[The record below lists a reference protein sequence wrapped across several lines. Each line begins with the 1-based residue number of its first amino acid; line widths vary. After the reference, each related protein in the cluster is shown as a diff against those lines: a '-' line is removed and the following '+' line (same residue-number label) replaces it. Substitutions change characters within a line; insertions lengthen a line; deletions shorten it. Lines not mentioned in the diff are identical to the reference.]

1 VERDLDADERQTL
14 RLAALEFMVSLSEA
28 RAGMVKRV
36 DGWVGIMV
44 RACLEGMGEFEEGD
58 GLEGWLDEDVRA
70 SVYFFPVSVALT
82 RYKAFNELRCR
93 GGVCTCNVRA
103 EFRQAGVCRWG
114 TSRIAACVP
123 GSS

>member
-1 VERDLDADERQTL
+1 VGSSTHSTPTSAAFDAPAERDLDADERQTL

-58 GLEGWLDEDVRA
+58 GLEGWLEEDVRA
-70 SVYFFPVSVALT
+70 LSLFLSFFLLITPD
-82 RYKAFNELRCR
+82 
-93 GGVCTCNVRA
+93 
-103 EFRQAGVCRWG
+103 
-114 TSRIAACVP
+114 
-123 GSS
+123 